1 MSGGGAGKRAPDRK
15 RAEAKRPAAGKRSL
29 ALSDGGRVRLSRER
43 EGEALTVVSADGEL
57 RLEVVLTPAGAVLRF
72 AGPRVSIEAGG
83 ELSLR
88 CARFEVRA
96 EQISLGASGDVALAA
111 GRGLEIH
118 AGHDALVSAQAV
130 KVEARRGELALQAN
144 DDVALNGERV
154 LLNCPTDEE
163 VERRTREAKT
173 LKDLLELPFRTSGE
187 PRRLPP
193 SAPVPEVPEVKP

>member
-1 MSGGGAGKRAPDRK
+1 MSEGGAGKRAPARK
-15 RAEAKRPAAGKRSL
+15 GTAAKRPVAGPRSL
-29 ALSDGGRVRLSRER
+29 ALGDGGRVRLSREPG
-43 EGEALTVVSADGEL
+43 GEALTVVSADGEL

-83 ELSLR
+83 ELSL
-88 CARFEVRA
+88 CCSRFEVRA

-130 KVEARRGELALQAN
+130 KVEARRGEIALQAN

-163 VERRTREAKT
+163 VERRAREAAT
-173 LKDLLELPFRTSGE
+173 LKDLLELPFRAPGD
-187 PRRLPP
+187 PRRLPA
-193 SAPVPEVPEVKP
+193 SVPVPEEKP